1 MGHPHGNLVQ
11 QAMLVDTV
19 ALGTLGA
26 RTAIALNT
34 AFNALTATFLM
45 MRVRYLLKLSGS
57 TLGDDGPILIGIA
70 KGNASIAEIGSAM
83 IENNTSGPEDVT
95 QSLTEDTS
103 FSVYQNTVVSMIGE
117 STVEDGHPAT
127 KSGWI
132 RFGGKRGIPASE
144 GSGWQLFAFNSG
156 SSALTTGAV
165 VNGLAHTQGVWLRD

>member
-1 MGHPHGNLVQ
+1 MGHPHSNLVQ

-26 RTAIALNT
+26 RTAIVLSSV
-34 AFNALTATFLM
+34 FNAITASFLM
-45 MRVRYLLKLSGS
+45 MRVRYLLKIAAS
-57 TLGDDGPILIGIA
+57 TLGDDGPILIGLA
-70 KGNASIAEIGSAM
+70 KGNATLAEIGSAM
-83 IENNTSGPEDVT
+83 IENNTSGPDDVT
-95 QSLTEDTS
+95 QSLTEDTA
-103 FSVYQNTVVSMIGE
+103 FTVYQNTIVSMIGE

-132 RFGGKRGIPASE
+132 RVGGRKGIPATE

-165 VNGLAHTQGVWLRD
+165 INGLAHVQGVWLRD